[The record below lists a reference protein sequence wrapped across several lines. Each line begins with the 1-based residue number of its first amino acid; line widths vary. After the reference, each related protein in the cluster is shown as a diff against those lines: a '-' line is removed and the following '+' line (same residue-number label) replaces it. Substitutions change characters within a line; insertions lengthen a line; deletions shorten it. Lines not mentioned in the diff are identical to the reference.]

1 MPTLAQNKT
10 QTQTTKQ
17 FDTVDGEFDFLI
29 GLRPQVKDLT
39 SDYYQ
44 GYKKAADKAGQ
55 CPL

>member
-17 FDTVDGEFDFLI
+17 FDTVDGDFDFLI

-55 CPL
+55 CPF